1 MTLAERLNTEVLV
14 CDGAM
19 GTMLHA
25 AGNSLDQALPGLNL
39 TNPELVRA
47 IHVGY
52 VEAGVDIIQTN
63 TFGGSR
69 LRLAEYGLGER
80 CTEINQ
86 AAVRIAREAAQV
98 VDRPVLIA
106 GSVSPAVNV
115 QQRRTVG
122 AAERADALRHQIETI
137 VEAGV
142 DLVLLETFGYLDE
155 LVEAA
160 VIASTVAI
168 PVIAQATFGPD
179 ARTLCGHTPQQV
191 VDALAGTGITALG
204 TNCVLGPQRTL
215 QVLRELR
222 RATSL
227 PLTAQPNVGLPR
239 RTAPARFEYDT
250 DIEYFVRYADQLVES
265 GASIVG
271 GCCGTT
277 PSTLAAVVET
287 VERHRHR
294 PRPAGGPAAV
304 VTPVQGARVATAARP
319 AEERRTVAV
328 QVVAPEIDGLDELV
342 RTVGDVVALGIDAVS
357 VTPTY
362 CARPRLS
369 PVEVALHLHQ
379 RLGLEAMAGVSTWD
393 RTSMVLQ
400 ADLLGAHALGLRRIV
415 CETGSPPLRG
425 EYPHTDGI
433 WDLDSVGLVELLRS
447 LNDGLDYY
455 GLAVPA
461 KTEFEIGAW
470 INPGAHDAAHEL
482 ARAEA
487 KLAGGVHFLV
497 TRPVH
502 EPSGLRRLLDAV
514 GGRVPVLATIVPLT
528 DFDRAEYLAH
538 EVPDVAI
545 PARTLEI
552 LHRAGAGSRA
562 VGLDLAAGLV
572 AEIAPLVDGL
582 VLAPRVDFAAS
593 VRTLLGAAGSA

>member
-1 MTLAERLNTEVLV
+1 MTLAERLHAEVLV

-39 TNPELVRA
+39 TNPDLVRA
-47 IHVGY
+47 IHVAY
-52 VEAGVDIIQTN
+52 VEAGVDIVQTN

-69 LRLAEYGLGER
+69 LRLAEYGLGDR
-80 CTEINQ
+80 CTEINE
-86 AAVRIAREAAQV
+86 AAVRIAREATRI
-98 VDRPVLIA
+98 VDRQVLVA
-106 GSVSPAVNV
+106 GSVSPAITV
-115 QQRRTVG
+115 QRRRTVG

-142 DLVLLETFGYLDE
+142 DLILLETFGYLDE

-160 VIASTVAI
+160 EIASTMPV
-168 PVIAQATFGPD
+168 PVIAQATFGAD

-191 VDALAGTGITALG
+191 VDALAGTDLTALG

-222 RATSL
+222 RATDL
-227 PLTAQPNVGLPR
+227 PLTAQPNVGVPR
-239 RTAPARFEYDT
+239 RIAPARFEYDT
-250 DIEYFVRYADQLVES
+250 DIEYFVRYAGQVVES
-265 GASIVG
+265 GASMVG

-287 VERHRHR
+287 VEAHRHR
-294 PRPAGGPAAV
+294 SRPAGSATVVAAQVQDTPAA
-304 VTPVQGARVATAARP
+304 ARHAP
-319 AEERRTVAV
+319 SRRTVTV
-328 QVVAPEIDGLDELV
+328 QVVAPETDRLDELV
-342 RTVGDVVALGIDAVS
+342 RTVGEVVTLGVNGVT
-357 VTPTY
+357 VTPPY
-362 CARPRLS
+362 CVRPRLNA
-369 PVEVALHLHQ
+369 VDVALHLHQ
-379 RLGLEAMAGVSTWD
+379 RLGLETMAGVSTWD

-470 INPGAHDAAHEL
+470 INPGAHDTAHEL

-487 KLAGGVHFLV
+487 KLASGVHFLV

-502 EPSGLRRLLDAV
+502 ELSGLRRLLGAV
-514 GGRVPVLATIVPLT
+514 GGRVPVLATIAPLT

-538 EVPDVAI
+538 EVPDVVI
-545 PARTLEI
+545 PARTLD
-552 LHRAGAGSRA
+552 LLSRAGTQSRA
-562 VGLDLAAGLV
+562 VGLDLAASLV
-572 AEIAPLVDGL
+572 AEVAPLVDGL
-582 VLAPRVDFAAS
+582 ILAPRIDIATS
-593 VRTLLGAAGSA
+593 VETLLAAAGTA